1 VIKNEFSKDL
11 LSNIEISSDLQKEI
25 YENCKKGKRAGDLRF
40 RYSGVITALIVIL
53 IFGTTGAGSYAYYR
67 SVQSRMEAMPD
78 FEIKEYSLDLEND
91 TGVTIDE
98 AYSRNL
104 TNEETLRMAEL
115 ERKYN
120 AEGVFPE
127 GEVKRVATLAEW
139 DGESVCYVE
148 EDHKLHLPDKM
159 TDEQLLL
166 FIDYQTKK
174 DYVMKQEVEEMWE
187 EEGVNTPS
195 PYVDVENVTEE
206 KLIEMSR
213 EPLEKLFGKGT
224 AEGWEP
230 VVQAFKPSAAHPE
243 DGTDH
248 DMYNVIWNQVGGSS
262 NSTDYIVV
270 YNMNDLSLIGVA
282 IRGREHWAGL
292 QSFTD
297 AEAKAKV
304 ETDLPKVCAEI
315 ERLYGYKNYD
325 SEWHEVYYDYT
336 DPGENDARQ
345 TRYVFKFGNKTV
357 DVMWDL
363 GAEKLASVEFFN
375 E

>member
-1 VIKNEFSKDL
+1 MSRRDFNKDL
-11 LSNIEISSDLQKEI
+11 FSNIEITQDIKNEI
-25 YENCKKGKRAGDLRF
+25 YENCRRGQRTSDLRF

-53 IFGTTGAGSYAYYR
+53 IFGCTGAGSYAYYR
-67 SVQSRMEAMPD
+67 SVQSRMEAMQPE
-78 FEIKEYSLDLEND
+78 EIKEYALDLDND
-91 TGVTIDE
+91 TSVTIDG
-98 AYSRNL
+98 AYSRRL
-104 TNEETLRMAEL
+104 TDEESLRVAEL

-120 AEGVFPE
+120 AEGEFPE

-187 EEGVNTPS
+187 EEGVDTPS
-195 PYVDVENVTEE
+195 PYVDVENITEAE
-206 KLIEMSR
+206 LIEMSR

-224 AEGWEP
+224 IEGWEP
-230 VVQAFKPSAAHPE
+230 VVQAFKPSAAYPE

-248 DMYNVIWNQVGGSS
+248 DMYNVIWNQAGGSS
-262 NSTDYIVV
+262 YSTDYIVV
-270 YNMNDLSLIGVA
+270 FNMNDLSLIGVA
-282 IRGREHWAGL
+282 VRGKEHWAGL
-292 QSFTD
+292 KSFTD
-297 AEAKAKV
+297 AEAAAKV

-325 SEWHEVYYDYT
+325 SERHEVYYDYT

-345 TRYVFKFGNKTV
+345 TRYVFTFGNKTV

-363 GAEKLASVEFFN
+363 GDEKLASVEFFD